1 MKYFIRLRW
10 WRDCHFYPQRWQN
23 LTIAENPQDYLKRQR
38 ARLGDEW
45 TGIEIVS
52 CCPVADDAEVSA
64 DPDLGPR
71 SKRWDEMTPEEQAAS
86 NRAAKFALAGFAA
99 LVVFVIGLMAYGC

>member
-23 LTIAENPQDYLKRQR
+23 LTIAENPQDYVRRQR

-52 CCPVADDAEVSA
+52 CCQVADDAEVSA
-64 DPDLGPR
+64 DPDLGYR
-71 SKRWDEMTPEEQAAS
+71 SKRYHEMTVEERAAS
-86 NRAAKFALAGFAA
+86 DRAGKFALAAFGA
-99 LVVFVIGLMAYGC
+99 LVVFVIGLVIYG

>member
-23 LTIAENPQDYLKRQR
+23 LTIAENPAEYLTRQR

-45 TGIEIVS
+45 TGIDIVS
-52 CCPVADDAEVSA
+52 CCQVDDDAVVSA

-71 SKRWDEMTPEEQAAS
+71 SKRYSEMTPEERAAS
-86 NRAAKFALAGFAA
+86 DRAGKYALAGFAA
-99 LVVFVIGLMAYGC
+99 LVVIVAVCYVCG